1 MSPNQKISKREK
13 AETERKHKPSSK
25 PNTKSRCL
33 SRQQKEAISRDSSEN
48 NRTEI

>member
-13 AETERKHKPSSK
+13 AEAERKHKPSSK
-25 PNTKSRCL
+25 LQVQSPDA
-33 SRQQKEAISRDSSEN
+33 SRQQKEAISGDSSGN